1 MESTFQ
7 LRERGANQLV
17 KSGYVYLL
25 DIERTPLPHISCSG
39 LPCRLHAENNSKI
52 TQTVGIAVLLL
63 PPLGVVKL
71 CKFSESRQGIRGEP
85 GFTGFNQCAGISKTW
100 ATATHKR
107 IISCTHVLGS
117 FKIHQRHEMHGSP
130 HGSANLDWDTP
141 SNSELQ
147 FMVQSSGGI
156 PCP

>member
-1 MESTFQ
+1 M
-7 LRERGANQLV
+7 
-17 KSGYVYLL
+17 
-25 DIERTPLPHISCSG
+25 HISCSG
-39 LPCRLHAENNSKI
+39 LPCRLHAENNSRI
-52 TQTVGIAVLLL
+52 TETVGIAVLLL

-130 HGSANLDWDTP
+130 QTPQTWIGIHQATVNFNSWFSRLGAFRAHDVSESSTRCLTRTAGS
-141 SNSELQ
+141 
-147 FMVQSSGGI
+147 
-156 PCP
+156 